1 MAETNRRV
9 SSAHSKARKAL
20 EAEKQA
26 LARASATKE
35 QIFPYVIEVL
45 WQEIAELSHRYL
57 RALDAIHQE
66 ADPDSDEFAQ
76 LWAEIDVSL
85 FTMQLKIKDVLKEME
100 RLEDTWPD

>member
-1 MAETNRRV
+1 M
-9 SSAHSKARKAL
+9 
-20 EAEKQA
+20 
-26 LARASATKE
+26 
-35 QIFPYVIEVL
+35 

-66 ADPDSDEFAQ
+66 PDPDSDEFAE

>member
-1 MAETNRRV
+1 MVETNRRV

-20 EAEKQA
+20 EAEEET
-26 LARASATKE
+26 LAGATKE
-35 QIFPYVIEVL
+35 QVFPYVIEVL

-57 RALDAIHQE
+57 RAVDAIHQE
-66 ADPDSDEFAQ
+66 LDPDSDEFAE